1 MNSERLKQYGAIF
14 NVALSPPNFI
24 IHLTTLELQLQIL
37 SCKTFSGPD
46 FLLDILPW
54 CLEHGSFDL
63 PWIIK
68 SSDQDTQMTPKRH
81 YLQILATQSEP
92 LRHVSA
98 LASGHHIGSTQ
109 QEPIQDT
116 TKLSDFRHEAY
127 TYSGD
132 QNEVTL
138 QPWDRTP
145 HHPDTESSISISS
158 DDEQGW
164 ESDRSMNIP
173 DTDA

>member
-1 MNSERLKQYGAIF
+1 MEITERLKQHGAIF

-109 QEPIQDT
+109 Q
-116 TKLSDFRHEAY
+116 
-127 TYSGD
+127 
-132 QNEVTL
+132 
-138 QPWDRTP
+138 DRTP

>member
-1 MNSERLKQYGAIF
+1 MNSVNHGDLPCLLSTNGIVMEITERLKQHGAIF

-68 SSDQDTQMTPKRH
+68 SSDQD
-81 YLQILATQSEP
+81 
-92 LRHVSA
+92 
-98 LASGHHIGSTQ
+98 
-109 QEPIQDT
+109 
-116 TKLSDFRHEAY
+116 
-127 TYSGD
+127 
-132 QNEVTL
+132 
-138 QPWDRTP
+138 RTP